1 MSRVK
6 NCLAIILTIIIS
18 LSSIG
23 CGKTK
28 ELTLGELQGNTYSN
42 SYFGIS
48 MNIPEGWEI
57 QSDEFVKEMMEI
69 GKETLAGDD
78 EAKSCIKSCRA
89 KCIIILYDTKIPK

>member
-28 ELTLGELQGNTYSN
+28 ELTLVNY
-42 SYFGIS
+42 
-48 MNIPEGWEI
+48 
-57 QSDEFVKEMMEI
+57 K
-69 GKETLAGDD
+69 A
-78 EAKSCIKSCRA
+78 
-89 KCIIILYDTKIPK
+89 ILIVIAILEYQ